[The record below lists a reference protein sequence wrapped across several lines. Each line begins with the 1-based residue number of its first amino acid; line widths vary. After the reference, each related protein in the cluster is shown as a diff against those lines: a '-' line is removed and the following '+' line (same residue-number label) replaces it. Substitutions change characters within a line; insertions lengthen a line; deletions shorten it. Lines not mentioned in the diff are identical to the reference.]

1 MSSHP
6 AGPSGLVGQRTGLS
20 KYPSMPALLQ
30 VTKLHKSY
38 GPVTILDEVTAS
50 FSTEQKIG
58 CIGRNGAGK
67 STLCKIVTGHEEADS
82 GSVSRSS
89 DLRLSYLEQHDVF
102 RLDETPLQFL
112 ERYTGVEEWRCGE
125 MAGKF
130 RLKNDILTAPMSSLP
145 GGYRT
150 RVKLAAMLLQD
161 PNFLILDEPTNY
173 LDLAT
178 LILLENFLREF
189 NGGFIIVS
197 HDREF
202 LKKTCDN
209 TLEVENG
216 RLSLYPGSIEEYFEF
231 KEEQLQHKL
240 AFNKTIVR
248 RKEELQEFIDRFRAK
263 ASTAARAK
271 SKMKQLERLKTIEIE
286 HTLSTVRIQL
296 PYVEPK
302 SGTAMVC
309 DNLGIGY
316 PDKTVAEKINL
327 DIDRGARVAV
337 LGDNGQGKTTF
348 LRTIAGDLSPLE
360 GSFRWG
366 SNLKLAY
373 YAQHVSQALH
383 PQDDVFTHL
392 QREAAPEVKHQD
404 VLNMA
409 GCFLFKGDDVKKKVS
424 VLSGGEKAR
433 LCLAG
438 LLLSKNQVLLL
449 DEPTNHLDFETV
461 EALASA
467 LKTYT
472 GTLFFISHDRT
483 FVNLVATAIIEVKNG
498 KVMKY
503 PGKYEDYVY
512 HLEVQA
518 RELYDEEGDSSEAE
532 EDARNEEE
540 SPNAFKKEKSKE
552 ERRAEKAELTK
563 LRSQINKAEGRV
575 KHLTKEKEDLLKEL
589 ENNPFHFSRQRNER
603 IKQLTVLIEKEETLW
618 LALQAQLEQLTKE
631 GRT

>member
-1 MSSHP
+1 
-6 AGPSGLVGQRTGLS
+6 
-20 KYPSMPALLQ
+20 MPALLQ
-30 VTKLHKSY
+30 VTRLHKSY
-38 GPVTILDEVTAS
+38 GPDTILDEVTTS

-67 STLCKIVTGHEEADS
+67 STLCKIMTGHEEADS
-82 GSVSRSS
+82 GSVTRSS

-112 ERYTGVEEWRCGE
+112 ERYTKAEEWRCGE

-130 RLKNDILTAPMSSLP
+130 RLKNDVLNAPMSALP
-145 GGYRT
+145 GGFRT
-150 RVKLAAMLLQD
+150 RVKLAAMLLQN
-161 PNFLILDEPTNY
+161 PNFLILDEPSNY

-202 LKKTCDN
+202 LKRTSDH

-216 RLSLYPGSIEEYFEF
+216 RLTLYPGSIEEYFEF
-231 KEEQLQHKL
+231 KEGQLQHKL
-240 AFNKTIVR
+240 AYNKTIAR
-248 RKEELQEFIDRFRAK
+248 RKEELQVFIDRFRAK

-286 HTLSTVRIQL
+286 HSLSTVKIYL

-302 SGTAMVC
+302 SGLALVC
-309 DNLGIGY
+309 DNLNIGY
-316 PDKTVAEKINL
+316 SEKTVAEKINL

-348 LRTIAGDLSPLE
+348 LRTIAGDLVPLE
-360 GSFRWG
+360 GTFRWG
-366 SNLKLAY
+366 TNLKLAY

-392 QREAAPEVKHQD
+392 QREAVPDVKTQD

-461 EALASA
+461 EALANA

-483 FVNLVATAIIEVKNG
+483 FVNLVANAIIEVKNG

-518 RELYDEEGDSSEAE
+518 RELYE
-532 EDARNEEE
+532 EDAADTEPESDVQDGEE
-540 SPNAFKKEKSKE
+540 SPNPLKKEKSKE
-552 ERRAEKAELTK
+552 ARRAEKAEITK
-563 LRSQINKAEGRV
+563 LRSQINKTEGRI

-589 ENNPFHFSRQRNER
+589 EDNPFHFSRQRNER
-603 IKQLTVLIEKEETLW
+603 IKQLTVLIEQEESSW
-618 LALQAQLEQLTKE
+618 LALQSQLEQLIKE

>member
-1 MSSHP
+1 
-6 AGPSGLVGQRTGLS
+6 
-20 KYPSMPALLQ
+20 MPALLQ
-30 VTKLHKSY
+30 VTRLHKSY

-50 FSTEQKIG
+50 FSTDQKIG

-67 STLCKIVTGHEEADS
+67 STLCKIITGQEEADA

-89 DLRLSYLEQHDVF
+89 DLRLSYLEQHDAF
-102 RLDETPLQFL
+102 RLDETPLEFL
-112 ERYTGVEEWRCGE
+112 MRYTGREEWECGE

-130 RLKNDILTAPMSSLP
+130 RLKNEVLDAKMSELP
-145 GGYRT
+145 GGFRT
-150 RVKLAAMLLQD
+150 RVKLAAMLLQE

-178 LILLENFLREF
+178 LILLENFLCEF

-202 LKKTCDN
+202 LKRTCDQ

-216 RLSLYPGSIEEYFEF
+216 RVNVHSGSIEEYFEF

-240 AFNKTIVR
+240 AHNKTIAR

-263 ASTAARAK
+263 AATAARAK
-271 SKMKQLERLKTIEIE
+271 SKMKQLARLKTIEIE
-286 HTLSTVRIQL
+286 HTLSTVKIYL
-296 PYVEPK
+296 PQVEAK
-302 SGTAMVC
+302 SGLALTC
-309 DNLGIGY
+309 DNLSIGY
-316 PDKTVAEKINL
+316 PDRLVAGKINL
-327 DIDRGARVAV
+327 DLERGSRVAV

-348 LRTIAGDLSPLE
+348 LRTIAGDLSARE
-360 GSFRWG
+360 GTFRWG
-366 SNLKLAY
+366 SGLKIAY

-392 QREAAPEVKHQD
+392 QRDAAPEVKTQD

-409 GCFLFKGDDVKKKVS
+409 GCFLFRGDDVKKKVS

-438 LLLSKNQVLLL
+438 LLLTKSQVLLL

-461 EALASA
+461 EALANA
-467 LKTYT
+467 LKEYR

-483 FVNLVATAIIEVKNG
+483 FVNLVATAIVEVKNG
-498 KVMKY
+498 QVLKY

-518 RELYDEEGDSSEAE
+518 RELYEDLPEGGTRHGHASNREDS
-532 EDARNEEE
+532 DAGERD
-540 SPNAFKKEKSKE
+540 AARKEKEKD
-552 ERRAEKAELTK
+552 ERKADKAEIAK
-563 LRSQINKAEGRV
+563 LKNQISKAEGRV
-575 KHLTKEKEDLLKEL
+575 KHLTKEKEDLVKQVTD
-589 ENNPFHFSRQRNER
+589 NPFHFSRQRNER
-603 IKQLTVLIEKEETLW
+603 IKELTVLIEKEEASW
-618 LALQAQLEQLTKE
+618 LALQASLDQLTQRRAGNE
-631 GRT
+631 SAENCG